1 MYTGKIIDLDT
12 ISYYV
17 LEETNYAGKNVVLLA
32 PVNTNADQID
42 EDNLA
47 IKEIVNNETGMEVKS
62 LESPVEIDALTK
74 LLLDKYSKK
83 NED

>member
-32 PVNTNADQID
+32 PVDTNTDQ
-42 EDNLA
+42 
-47 IKEIVNNETGMEVKS
+47 TQ
-62 LESPVEIDALTK
+62 LEKIR
-74 LLLDKYSKK
+74 
-83 NED
+83 